1 MKITIFSLFLEQIN
15 SENPTSCNLRDY
27 TVQQQICIEVNKKE
41 RPQVNTISS
50 IPIDQVYNF
59 EEWQSDY

>member
-27 TVQQQICIEVNKKE
+27 TVQQQICIEVNNS
-41 RPQVNTISS
+41 QVNTISS
-50 IPIDQVYNF
+50 IPIDQLYNF

>member
-27 TVQQQICIEVNKKE
+27 TVQQQICIEVNNS
-41 RPQVNTISS
+41 QVNTISS